1 MPQTLKVLDF
11 QQVSQKERKVAM
23 DTFGSEDEYATSTA
37 FKEMVTRQLELVG
50 QNDPTAARKM
60 KEQAFGIA
68 KAAEEAAAADE
79 AKAKEQGKL
88 ELQAKYVD
96 QGEGAALKLDQKD
109 I

>member
-1 MPQTLKVLDF
+1 
-11 QQVSQKERKVAM
+11 
-23 DTFGSEDEYATSTA
+23 
-37 FKEMVTRQLELVG
+37 
-50 QNDPTAARKM
+50 M